1 MALRNQKIGNPQ
13 EGTLTG
19 TGAWFNQEEYFSRIA
34 QISTENSSLRQQ
46 RGFLSSL
53 LGRLKRRLGLGKNKV
68 ASFAA
73 QNYEEPVPVEI
84 PAYEDPDAMMAKQNP
99 AAKSNR
105 GSEYFGNQFYE
116 NEGLGMAPVL
126 YETPVSV
133 QQEIYA
139 NDDFLPNSAA
149 NIDDS
154 FSLGSDETERESSTD
169 DVERIIEPQRE
180 KPQLVLNSGIKERF
194 ATFQENF
201 DKSQSRGE
209 NQPEV
214 KQRPV
219 FKLKEDAASR
229 IQPWLKD
236 RIAKSRTD
244 ENLASKETN
253 PINNIA
259 NSLAISLEMS
269 RLRGQEARIK
279 NTLRDGIHSNEQ
291 SLTFKERIAL
301 TKEQEGLNSN
311 YEALSSELKGL
322 RLAKKERGESEPVK
336 SKEKP
341 SSETKSPT
349 ARRVVARSTS
359 SEVG

>member
-19 TGAWFNQEEYFSRIA
+19 TGAWFNQEEHFSRIA

-180 KPQLVLNSGIKERF
+180 KPEFVLKPGIKERF
-194 ATFQENF
+194 ATFQAKV
-201 DKSQSRGE
+201 DKSQSPNE
-209 NQPEV
+209 NQPEAAR
-214 KQRPV
+214 QRPV
-219 FKLKEDAASR
+219 FILKKDAAILIRPGLKERIASR
-229 IQPWLKD
+229 V
-236 RIAKSRTD
+236 D

-279 NTLRDGIHSNEQ
+279 NTLRDGIHSNGQ
-291 SLTFKERIAL
+291 PITFKERIAL

-322 RLAKKERGESEPVK
+322 RLTKKERGEPEPVK